1 MSQETEKPYQITMR
15 NTGATG
21 TITGAALYQIIA
33 EEIARACHYALQRW
47 SEVYAIE
54 NGGKEITLD
63 QFMRSV
69 TPSGEKARTP

>member
-1 MSQETEKPYQITMR
+1 MSQEIDKSYQITMR
-15 NTGATG
+15 NTGAIG
-21 TITGAALYQIIA
+21 PITGAALYQIIT

-63 QFMRSV
+63 QFMKSV
-69 TPSGEKARTP
+69 TPPGEKARTP